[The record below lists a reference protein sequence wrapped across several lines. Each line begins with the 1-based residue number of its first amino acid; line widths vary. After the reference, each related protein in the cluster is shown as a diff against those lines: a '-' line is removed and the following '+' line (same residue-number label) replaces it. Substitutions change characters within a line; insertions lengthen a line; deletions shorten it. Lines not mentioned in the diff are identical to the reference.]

1 MMARQRALEASVSIA
16 TVKMFP
22 EARCIRLPLRAAIAN
37 AGQQADGAS
46 QNMENQE
53 REPHARP
60 FSINRF
66 NKESSLHLRRCA
78 INRYICF

>member
-1 MMARQRALEASVSIA
+1 MY
-16 TVKMFP
+16 T
-22 EARCIRLPLRAAIAN
+22 AAFAYGN
-37 AGQQADGAS
+37 SECAGQQADGAS

>member
-1 MMARQRALEASVSIA
+1 MY
-16 TVKMFP
+16 T
-22 EARCIRLPLRAAIAN
+22 AAFAYGN
-37 AGQQADGAS
+37 GECAGQQADGAS

-66 NKESSLHLRRCA
+66 NKESSLHLLLEKAVTFDTPLQFCL
-78 INRYICF
+78 N